1 MKATPLPLFLLV
13 LLVAGCSSIGIEGQ
27 FLQPA
32 DVTATALATSFRAA
46 PTSTPDLGATAAIE
60 RAVRLTL
67 TAAVPSP
74 TDTLPPSPTN
84 TPSPSPTAEPTTAIP
99 PTETPTATATAT
111 KKPAPQATFT
121 PVVVVLPFTGT
132 WVGTDTVDGS
142 ITTLVL
148 VQTGNTL
155 RGTFSDTYSPNVQP
169 PGFQGSGSGTVLSDT
184 TAQMTF
190 NLSRWDGKTAESQT
204 HLTLSNQNNT
214 LTLTFDSCSGG
225 CPTVLQRQ

>member
-1 MKATPLPLFLLV
+1 MKTTPLPLLLLAV
-13 LLVAGCSSIGIEGQ
+13 LMTGCRNVVIEGQ
-27 FLQPA
+27 FYLPA
-32 DVTATALATSFRAA
+32 DATATALATSIRAA
-46 PTSTPDLGATAAIE
+46 PTSTPDLDATAAIK

-74 TDTLPPSPTN
+74 TDTPLPSPTN

-99 PTETPTATATAT
+99 PTETLVPATP
-111 KKPAPQATFT
+111 KKPAPQATVT
-121 PVVVVLPFTGT
+121 PVMVEPFTGT
-132 WVGTDTVDGS
+132 WVGPDSVDGS

-148 VQTGNTL
+148 VQTRNTL

-169 PGFQGSGSGTVLSDT
+169 PGYQGSGSGMVLSDT
-184 TAQMTF
+184 SAQMTF

-204 HLTLSNQNNT
+204 HLMLSNQNNT
-214 LTLTFDSCSGG
+214 LTLTFDSCNGG